1 MTFKS
6 FNIKY
11 PEYEVITPHTNL
23 SFTVRSL
30 NVQEEE
36 SLKGSLITPQK
47 IAEHLNKCIYDS
59 TIQKPKTI
67 NTLDEFHKHL
77 TLKDRDALLYGLFH
91 ITYEDIRNYEVKCT
105 ACDKQFPVTIKAS
118 ETFHIKPYEGKNI
131 IKERIRV
138 KLPASPGVFVFVK
151 QPTLFDELSNMKS
164 LMSRPGSTLEL
175 ITETLIIDSFEQEH
189 EESSEPDIYSDRVDV
204 VDAYLSLPAKDK
216 REIYK
221 QYNESFGKFGI
232 ELKMKNFCPSCGN
245 EDIFDIDL
253 VENFFRSLYA
263 AE

>member
-1 MTFKS
+1 MTFTS

-11 PEYEVITPHTNL
+11 PEYEVITPQTKL

-36 SLKGSLITPQK
+36 ALKASLVTPQK
-47 IAEHLNKCIYDS
+47 IAEHLNKCIFES
-59 TIQKPKTI
+59 TVQKPKTI
-67 NTLDEFHKHL
+67 NTLDEFHKNL
-77 TLKDRDALLYGLFH
+77 TLKDRDALLYGLYH
-91 ITYEDIRNYEVKCT
+91 ITYEDIRNYEIKCT
-105 ACDKQFPVTIKAS
+105 SCDKQFPVTVKAS
-118 ETFHIKPYEGKNI
+118 ETFNIVPYDGKNI
-131 IKERIRV
+131 IRERIKV
-138 KLPASPGVFVFVK
+138 DLPGSPGVSAFIK

-175 ITETLIIDSFEQEH
+175 ITETLIIESFEQDI
-189 EESSEPDIYSDRVDV
+189 EEKAEPTIYKERVDV

-221 QYNESFGKFGI
+221 KYNESFGKYGI
-232 ELKMKNFCPSCGN
+232 ELKMRNFCPSCGQ
-245 EDIFDIDL
+245 EDTFDIDL